1 LSSSHCFVSEQ
12 ELTERLINGVIERL
26 TNEINEWSN
35 NVRLRAEAELFDSV
49 KSIIDKYSGT
59 LENIDKEL
67 NMEREYK
74 LYDETMK
81 AKRERLSIIDNA
93 YAEVIEKIKEKIS
106 SMRGTDDYRKFLRN
120 SILWALSIIGSND
133 IVITASKSDKDVVK
147 SIITELNINATI
159 NTTKENLLG
168 VIVSSSDGSIKVDA
182 TLDSRLRLMEH
193 QIKSLLTQLALSG

>member
-1 LSSSHCFVSEQ
+1 MSEQ

-106 SMRGTDDYRKFLRN
+106 SMKGTDDYRKFLRN

-133 IVITASKSDKDVVK
+133 IVITASKSDKDVV
-147 SIITELNINATI
+147 
-159 NTTKENLLG
+159 
-168 VIVSSSDGSIKVDA
+168 
-182 TLDSRLRLMEH
+182 
-193 QIKSLLTQLALSG
+193 